1 MPFIHGYALVIGIG
15 SYQHEPRLHVP
26 ITAADARAV
35 AAVLRDPQ
43 ACGYPA
49 DQVTLLHDGSA
60 TRDGILAALDELAQR
75 TKPDDTVFL
84 FYSGHG
90 DLDKNGIYH
99 LTTHDTRLADG
110 DIVADTGISQG
121 ELLDK
126 LRAVKAGR
134 LLLFFNACFSGNVAP
149 TLSADEQPPTL
160 GTMLPEQTA
169 AAILSTGS
177 GRAIV
182 TAARESQYSF
192 IGTGTLTIFAQ
203 TLVDGLRGTDIPNR
217 EGAITLFDLYARL
230 YDRVG
235 QQTAPLV
242 PQLPEQMR
250 KKHQGDRQQPELT
263 LLKNLG
269 VMPVALHPGTTA
281 PIPLSTGGQL
291 RDDLPRREVDEQ
303 TSQRAFQQLI
313 SGASAV
319 GVGGDANAPITT
331 GSGNTVTTTG
341 DISGNSG
348 QVAVGSN
355 IAQSSGGGSAHVDS
369 SRSVFDQRGQRVG
382 GSQYNAA
389 RDMTIGRERQEP
401 RRPNLS
407 DRRLAQAVQAALE
420 GYGLDD
426 VLFNLGSHT
435 DLAVNTDTLGADAAD
450 QARNL
455 VTLCRSNKQR
465 AALVASLRDFED
477 GLLGAPDEEDAW
489 LAWAREL
496 DGQ

>member
-1 MPFIHGYALVIGIG
+1 MPFTHGHAIIIGIG

-49 DQVTLLHDGSA
+49 DQVTLLHDSSA
-60 TRDGILAALDELAQR
+60 TRDGILAALDALAQR

-90 DLDKNGIYH
+90 DLDKNGTYH
-99 LTTHDTRLADG
+99 LTTHDTRLEGTAV
-110 DIVADTGISQG
+110 VAGTGISQG

-149 TLSADEQPPTL
+149 TLSTDEQPPTL

-169 AAILSTGS
+169 TAILGTGS

-182 TAARESQYSF
+182 TAARENQYSF

-203 TLVDGLRGTDIPNR
+203 TLVDGLRGTGVPNR
-217 EGAITLFDLYARL
+217 DGAITLFDLYTRL
-230 YDRVG
+230 YDTVG

-242 PQLPEQMR
+242 PTLPQPMR
-250 KKHQGDRQQPELT
+250 EKHQGDRQQPELT

-269 VMPVALHPGTTA
+269 VMTVALHPGTTA
-281 PIPLSTGGQL
+281 PTPLSAGGQL
-291 RDDLPRREVDEQ
+291 RDDLPCREVDEQ
-303 TSQRAFQQLI
+303 TSQRALQQLI
-313 SGASAV
+313 SGPGAI

-341 DISGNSG
+341 NISGNSG

-355 IAQSSGGGSAHVDS
+355 IAQASGGGSANVDS
-369 SRSVFDQRGQRVG
+369 SRSVFDQRGQKIG
-382 GSQYNAA
+382 GSQYNAV

-401 RRPNLS
+401 RRPNLN
-407 DRRLAQAVQAALE
+407 DRRLAQVVQTALE
-420 GYGLDD
+420 RYGLDD

-435 DLAVNTDTLGADAAD
+435 DLAVNTDTLGADAAA
-450 QARNL
+450 QARNF
-455 VTLCRSNKQR
+455 VSLCRSNKQR
-465 AALVASLRDFED
+465 TALVASLCDFED
-477 GLLGAPDEEDAW
+477 ALLGTPEEEEAW

-496 DGQ
+496 DSK